1 MSETVDKKN
10 LLTSKERLI
19 EPGCYGCSIIRPV
32 TIMSV

>member
-10 LLTSKERLI
+10 LLTSKGLI

>member
-10 LLTSKERLI
+10 LLTSKEVNRAW
-19 EPGCYGCSIIRPV
+19 CYGCSIIRPV